1 MKKKVVL
8 VQDNKE
14 ILEIMDQVLEDEG
27 FDVIGSLTT
36 KPIENIDQIDPDIV
50 IIDDHIKG
58 SVKGSQVIKELKS
71 DPETEDISAILTST
85 SNNLPLEAAEC
96 KADDFI
102 AKPFG
107 IDEMIDVVKKNT
119 DFE

>member
-14 ILEIMDQVLEDEG
+14 ILEIMDQALEDEG
-27 FDVIGSLTT
+27 YEVTGSLTT
-36 KPIENIDQIDPDIV
+36 EPIKNIESIDPDVVIV
-50 IIDDHIKG
+50 DDHIKG
-58 SVKGSQVIKELKS
+58 SVKGSQVIKDLKS
-71 DPETEDISAILTST
+71 DPKTDEIPAVLTST
-85 SNNLPLEAAEC
+85 SSNLASEAAEC
-96 KADDFI
+96 KADDYI

-119 DFE
+119 DI